1 MNAELTTYVTL
12 MLMCGQAAMCLLKLA
27 GRSIKVAACASVIW
41 GIVGYCF
48 VDMASN
54 MGDLQYGMLSRFDLT
69 MAVTFAECGVMIAYA
84 VARSGRKPYAAVN
97 RVLAAYPGISIV
109 FPIMHV
115 ASGCVCYFTG
125 VSFAKIG
132 AVYASCLAAV
142 IFIIVIILG
151 RVRIIRD
158 LNIELLYYCSI
169 FTAFMGVI
177 AYGAQN

>member
-54 MGDLQYGMLSRFDLT
+54 MGDLQYGKLSQLDLALT
-69 MAVTFAECGVMIAYA
+69 VTFAECGVMIAYA
-84 VARSGRKPYAAVN
+84 MSRSGRKNNAAVI

-109 FPIMHV
+109 FPIMYM
-115 ASGCVCYFTG
+115 ASRCVYNFTG
-125 VSFAKIG
+125 VTFAKIG
-132 AVYASCLAAV
+132 AAYAGCLAAI